1 MGQLKTKNDNKP
13 EQVATKNFSQVF
25 DFIDIICYHL
35 LPIKRLK
42 RFAKPLYGES
52 CIVGSN
58 PIPSA
63 IRRNISSKGFYEC
76 LMKRVDESMIAPI
89 CFFPRA

>member
-63 IRRNISSKGFYEC
+63 SFQR
-76 LMKRVDESMIAPI
+76 
-89 CFFPRA
+89 FFTPHFLLKNAEDDRGVRWLQ